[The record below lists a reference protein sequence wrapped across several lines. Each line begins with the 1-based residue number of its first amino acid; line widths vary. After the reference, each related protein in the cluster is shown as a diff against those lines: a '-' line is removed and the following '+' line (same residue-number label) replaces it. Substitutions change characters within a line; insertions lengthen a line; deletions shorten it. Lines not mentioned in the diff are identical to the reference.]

1 MFYSHRESVS
11 VMERD
16 TKAGRLFTEVMETER
31 VIWND
36 SEIYKNT
43 NKGDQDVK
51 APCIQQW
58 RDVDNSV
65 NTNQPAVY
73 WLVHSWLA
81 LIEKFGD
88 TFKKKRRR
96 RWWRSVVCEA
106 WELVLGGQS
115 FPLSW
120 CFPADKGFG
129 WSREAERSA
138 LWMSN
143 LQL

>member
-1 MFYSHRESVS
+1 
-11 VMERD
+11 MERD
-16 TKAGRLFTEVMETER
+16 TKAGRLFTEVMETEWM
-31 VIWND
+31 IWND
-36 SEIYKNT
+36 SVIYKNT

-88 TFKKKRRR
+88 TFKKKKKKKMGEECGVWSLRARP
-96 RWWRSVVCEA
+96 WWSVFSA
-106 WELVLGGQS
+106 KLVLSCG
-115 FPLSW
+115 
-120 CFPADKGFG
+120 
-129 WSREAERSA
+129 
-138 LWMSN
+138 
-143 LQL
+143 